1 VNLDASVS
9 FIRLDVPPPTPQHPM
24 ISYLKGIAIQIQTPA
39 NNKTILILEVDRIGY
54 ELQVPQRMI
63 MEVVLNAE
71 LQVFTH
77 QQVREDGISLYGF
90 SSAAERD
97 LFRQLI
103 SVSGVGASLAIALL
117 DKLGLA
123 DTVSAIVTSNIQR
136 LSTAPGVGKKT
147 AERLALE
154 LRSKLGQWRIAAGLN
169 ESLPLTN
176 LNPTMQA
183 EVEMTLLALGYTNDE
198 ILHALQAIG
207 QDSLM
212 VKSPNIEDWL
222 RLAIASIS

>member
-1 VNLDASVS
+1 
-9 FIRLDVPPPTPQHPM
+9 M
-24 ISYLKGIAIQIQTPA
+24 ISYLKGIAIQIQTPT
-39 NNKTILILEVDRIGY
+39 NNRAILVLDVNQVGY
-54 ELQVPQRMI
+54 ELQVPQRL
-63 MEVVLNAE
+63 VLEIIPNTE
-71 LQVFTH
+71 IQVFTH
-77 QQVREDGISLYGF
+77 QQVREDSISLYGF

-154 LRSKLGQWRIAAGLN
+154 LRSKLGQWRVDSGLS
-169 ESLPLTN
+169 ESLPLTS
-176 LNPTMQA
+176 LNATMQA

-198 ILHALQAIG
+198 IRQALQAIS

-212 VKSPNIEDWL
+212 VKSQNIEDWL
-222 RLAIASIS
+222 RLAISSIQ

>member
-1 VNLDASVS
+1 
-9 FIRLDVPPPTPQHPM
+9 M
-24 ISYLKGIAIQIQTPA
+24 ISYLKGTAIQIQTPA
-39 NNKTILILEVDRIGY
+39 NNRAILVLDVNQMGY
-54 ELQVPQRMI
+54 ELQVPQRMLL
-63 MEVVLNAE
+63 EVVPSQE
-71 LQVFTH
+71 IQVFTH
-77 QQVREDGISLYGF
+77 QQVREDQISLYGF

-154 LRSKLGQWRIAAGLN
+154 LRSKLGQWRVASGLI
-169 ESLPLTN
+169 ESLPLTS
-176 LNPTMQA
+176 LNSTMQA

-198 ILHALQAIG
+198 IRQALQAIS

-212 VKSPNIEDWL
+212 VKSQNIEDWL
-222 RLAIASIS
+222 RLAISSIE

>member
-1 VNLDASVS
+1 
-9 FIRLDVPPPTPQHPM
+9 M
-24 ISYLKGIAIQIQTPA
+24 ISYLKGTAIQIQTPTNTRA
-39 NNKTILILEVDRIGY
+39 ILVLEVNQVGY

-63 MEVVLNAE
+63 IEVAIDSEV
-71 LQVFTH
+71 QIFTH
-77 QQVREDGISLYGF
+77 QQVREDSISLYGF

-154 LRSKLGQWRIAAGLN
+154 LRSKLGQWRVASGLS
-169 ESLPLTN
+169 ESLPLTS

-198 ILHALQAIG
+198 IRQALQAIS

-212 VKSPNIEDWL
+212 VKSQNIEDWL
-222 RLAIASIS
+222 RLAISSIE

>member
-1 VNLDASVS
+1 
-9 FIRLDVPPPTPQHPM
+9 M
-24 ISYLKGIAIQIQTPA
+24 IGYLKGTAIQIQTPT
-39 NNKTILILEVDRIGY
+39 NNRTILILEVNGIGY
-54 ELQVPQRMI
+54 ELQIPQRTSEEI
-63 MEVVLNAE
+63 VLTADI
-71 LQVFTH
+71 QIFTH
-77 QQVREDGISLYGF
+77 QQVREDQISFYGF

-123 DTVSAIVTSNIQR
+123 DTVQAIVTSNIQR

-154 LRSKLGQWRIAAGLN
+154 LRSKLGQWRIESGLS
-169 ESLPLTN
+169 EALPLTS
-176 LNPTMQA
+176 LNQTMQA

-198 ILHALQAIG
+198 IRHALTAISR
-207 QDSLM
+207 DSLM
-212 VKSPNIEDWL
+212 VKSQNIEDWL
-222 RLAIASIS
+222 RLAIASIE

>member
-1 VNLDASVS
+1 
-9 FIRLDVPPPTPQHPM
+9 M
-24 ISYLKGIAIQIQTPA
+24 ISYLKGTAIQIQTPTNTRA
-39 NNKTILILEVDRIGY
+39 ILVLEVNQIGY

-63 MEVVLNAE
+63 MEVAIE
-71 LQVFTH
+71 SEIQVFTH
-77 QQVREDGISLYGF
+77 QQVREDSISLYGF

-154 LRSKLGQWRIAAGLN
+154 LRSKLGQWRVASGLS
-169 ESLPLTN
+169 ESLPLTS

-198 ILHALQAIG
+198 IRQALQAIS

-212 VKSPNIEDWL
+212 VKSQNIEDWL
-222 RLAIASIS
+222 RLAIASIA

>member
-1 VNLDASVS
+1 
-9 FIRLDVPPPTPQHPM
+9 M
-24 ISYLKGIAIQIQTPA
+24 ISYLKGTAIQIQTPT
-39 NNKTILILEVDRIGY
+39 NNRAILVLEVNQIGY
-54 ELQVPQRMI
+54 ELQVPQRMAI
-63 MEVVLNAE
+63 EIAIDTE
-71 LQVFTH
+71 IQVFTH
-77 QQVREDGISLYGF
+77 QQVREDAISLYGF

-154 LRSKLGQWRIAAGLN
+154 LRSKLGQWRVASGLS
-169 ESLPLTN
+169 EALPLTS
-176 LNPTMQA
+176 LNATMQA

-198 ILHALQAIG
+198 IRQALQAIS

-212 VKSPNIEDWL
+212 VKSQNIEDWL
-222 RLAIASIS
+222 RLAISSIQ

>member
-1 VNLDASVS
+1 
-9 FIRLDVPPPTPQHPM
+9 M
-24 ISYLKGIAIQIQTPA
+24 ISYLKGIAIQIQTPT
-39 NNKTILILEVDRIGY
+39 NNRAILVLDVNQVGY
-54 ELQVPQRMI
+54 ELQVPQQM
-63 MEVVLNAE
+63 VLAVIPNTE
-71 LQVFTH
+71 IQVFTH
-77 QQVREDGISLYGF
+77 QQVREDSISLYGF

-154 LRSKLGQWRIAAGLN
+154 LRSKLGQWRVDSGLS
-169 ESLPLTN
+169 ESLPLTS
-176 LNPTMQA
+176 LNATMQA

-198 ILHALQAIG
+198 IRQALQAIS

-212 VKSPNIEDWL
+212 VKSQNIEDWL
-222 RLAIASIS
+222 RLAISSIQ

>member
-1 VNLDASVS
+1 
-9 FIRLDVPPPTPQHPM
+9 M
-24 ISYLKGIAIQIQTPA
+24 ISYLKGTAINIQTPA
-39 NNKTILILEVDRIGY
+39 NNRAILVLEVNQVGY
-54 ELQVPQRMI
+54 ELQVPQHMAT
-63 MEVVLNAE
+63 EVAQNSE
-71 LQVFTH
+71 IQVFTH
-77 QQVREDGISLYGF
+77 QQVREDAISLYGF

-117 DKLGLA
+117 DKLGIA

-154 LRSKLGQWRIAAGLN
+154 LRSKLGQWRIAAGLTA
-169 ESLPLTN
+169 ELPLTS
-176 LNPTMQA
+176 LEPTMQA
-183 EVEMTLLALGYTNDE
+183 EVEMTLLALGYTNAD
-198 ILHALQAIG
+198 IHHALQAIS

-222 RLAIASIS
+222 RLAIASIE

>member
-1 VNLDASVS
+1 
-9 FIRLDVPPPTPQHPM
+9 M
-24 ISYLKGIAIQIQTPA
+24 ISYLKGTAINIQTPA
-39 NNKTILILEVDRIGY
+39 NNRAILVLEVNQVGY
-54 ELQVPQRMI
+54 ELQVPQHMAT
-63 MEVVLNAE
+63 EVAQNSE
-71 LQVFTH
+71 IQVFTH
-77 QQVREDGISLYGF
+77 QQVREDAISLYGF

-117 DKLGLA
+117 DKLGIA

-154 LRSKLGQWRIAAGLN
+154 LRSKLGQWRIAAGLTA
-169 ESLPLTN
+169 ELPLTS
-176 LNPTMQA
+176 LEPTMQA
-183 EVEMTLLALGYTNDE
+183 EVEMTLLALGYTTAD
-198 ILHALQAIG
+198 IHHALQAIS

-222 RLAIASIS
+222 RLAIASIE

>member
-1 VNLDASVS
+1 
-9 FIRLDVPPPTPQHPM
+9 M
-24 ISYLKGIAIQIQTPA
+24 ISYLRGIAIQIQTA
-39 NNKTILILEVDRIGY
+39 NNRAILVLDVNQVGY

-63 MEVVLNAE
+63 LEVLPSQE
-71 LQVFTH
+71 IQVFTH
-77 QQVREDGISLYGF
+77 QQVREDQISLYGF

-103 SVSGVGASLAIALL
+103 SVSGVGASLAIALW

-154 LRSKLGQWRIAAGLN
+154 LRSKLGQWRVTSGLS
-169 ESLPLTN
+169 ESLPLTS
-176 LNPTMQA
+176 LNATMQA
-183 EVEMTLLALGYTNDE
+183 EVEMTLLAMGYTTDE
-198 ILHALQAIG
+198 IHQALQAIS

-222 RLAIASIS
+222 RLAISSIA

>member
-1 VNLDASVS
+1 
-9 FIRLDVPPPTPQHPM
+9 M
-24 ISYLKGIAIQIQTPA
+24 ISYLKGIAIQIQTPT
-39 NNKTILILEVDRIGY
+39 NTRSILVLEVNQVGY
-54 ELQVPQRMI
+54 ELQVPQRMAL
-63 MEVVLNAE
+63 EVAIGTE
-71 LQVFTH
+71 IQVFTH
-77 QQVREDGISLYGF
+77 QQVREDAISLYGF
-90 SSAAERD
+90 SSTAERD

-154 LRSKLGQWRIAAGLN
+154 LRSKLGQWRVASGLS
-169 ESLPLTN
+169 ESLPLTS
-176 LNPTMQA
+176 LNSTMQA

-198 ILHALQAIG
+198 IHQALQAIS

-222 RLAIASIS
+222 RLAISSLQ

>member
-1 VNLDASVS
+1 
-9 FIRLDVPPPTPQHPM
+9 M
-24 ISYLKGIAIQIQTPA
+24 ISYLKGTAIQIQTPT
-39 NNKTILILEVDRIGY
+39 NNRAILVLDVNQVGY
-54 ELQVPQRMI
+54 ELQVPQHMVT
-63 MEVVLNAE
+63 EVVQNSE
-71 LQVFTH
+71 IQVFTH
-77 QQVREDGISLYGF
+77 QQVREDAISLYGF

-117 DKLGLA
+117 DKLGIA

-154 LRSKLGQWRIAAGLN
+154 LRSKLGQWRIAAGLTA
-169 ESLPLTN
+169 ELPLTS
-176 LNPTMQA
+176 LEPTMQS
-183 EVEMTLLALGYTNDE
+183 EVEMTLLALGYTNAD
-198 ILHALQAIG
+198 IHHALQAIS

-222 RLAIASIS
+222 RLAIASIE

>member
-1 VNLDASVS
+1 
-9 FIRLDVPPPTPQHPM
+9 M
-24 ISYLKGIAIQIQTPA
+24 IGYLKGIAIQIQTPTSTRA
-39 NNKTILILEVDRIGY
+39 ILVLEVNQVGY

-63 MEVVLNAE
+63 LEVVPNSE
-71 LQVFTH
+71 IQVFTH
-77 QQVREDGISLYGF
+77 QQVREDQISLYGF
-90 SSAAERD
+90 SSLAERD

-154 LRSKLGQWRIAAGLN
+154 LRSKLGQWRIAAGLS
-169 ESLPLTN
+169 EALPLTS
-176 LNPTMQA
+176 LNATMQA

-198 ILHALQAIG
+198 IHRGLQAIG

-212 VKSPNIEDWL
+212 VKSPNVEDWL
-222 RLAIASIS
+222 RLAIASID

>member
-1 VNLDASVS
+1 
-9 FIRLDVPPPTPQHPM
+9 M
-24 ISYLKGIAIQIQTPA
+24 IAYLKGTAIEIQTPT
-39 NNKTILILEVDRIGY
+39 NNRTILVLEVNGMGY
-54 ELQVPQRMI
+54 ELQVPHRTI
-63 MEVVLNAE
+63 DSIVLNTE
-71 LQVFTH
+71 IQIFTH
-77 QQVREDGISLYGF
+77 QQLREEQMSIYGF

-123 DTVSAIVTSNIQR
+123 DTVQAIVSSNIQR

-154 LRSKLGQWRIAAGLN
+154 LRGKLEQWRIASGSIESPAATSLN
-169 ESLPLTN
+169 QS
-176 LNPTMQA
+176 MQA

-198 ILHALQAIG
+198 IRHALQAIS

-212 VKSPNIEDWL
+212 VKSQNIEDWL
-222 RLAIASIS
+222 RLAIASTE

>member
-1 VNLDASVS
+1 
-9 FIRLDVPPPTPQHPM
+9 M
-24 ISYLKGIAIQIQTPA
+24 IGYLKGIAIQIQTPTSTRA
-39 NNKTILILEVDRIGY
+39 ILVLEVNQVGY

-63 MEVVLNAE
+63 LEVVPNSE
-71 LQVFTH
+71 IQVFTH
-77 QQVREDGISLYGF
+77 QQVREDQISLYGF
-90 SSAAERD
+90 SSSAERD

-154 LRSKLGQWRIAAGLN
+154 LRSKLGQWRIASGLS
-169 ESLPLTN
+169 EALPLTS
-176 LNPTMQA
+176 LNATMQA

-198 ILHALQAIG
+198 IHRGLQAIG

-212 VKSPNIEDWL
+212 VKSPNVEDWL
-222 RLAIASIS
+222 RLAISSID

>member
-1 VNLDASVS
+1 
-9 FIRLDVPPPTPQHPM
+9 M

-39 NNKTILILEVDRIGY
+39 NNRSILILEVNGIGY
-54 ELQVPQRMI
+54 ELQIPQRMI
-63 MEVVLNAE
+63 LEVILNSE
-71 LQVFTH
+71 IQVFAH
-77 QQVREDGISLYGF
+77 QQVREDSMSLYGF

-154 LRSKLGQWRIAAGLN
+154 LRSKLGQWRVASGLL
-169 ESLPLTN
+169 ESLPLTS

-183 EVEMTLLALGYTNDE
+183 EVEMTLLALGYSNDE
-198 ILHALQAIG
+198 IHQALQAIS

-212 VKSPNIEDWL
+212 VKSPNVEDWL
-222 RLAIASIS
+222 RLAISSLQ

>member
-1 VNLDASVS
+1 
-9 FIRLDVPPPTPQHPM
+9 M
-24 ISYLKGIAIQIQTPA
+24 ISYLKGTAIQIQTPT
-39 NNKTILILEVDRIGY
+39 NTKSILVLEVNQIGY
-54 ELQVPQRMI
+54 ELQVPQRLVL
-63 MEVVLNAE
+63 EVVMNE
-71 LQVFTH
+71 DLQVFTH
-77 QQVREDGISLYGF
+77 QQVREDAISLYGF

-154 LRSKLGQWRIAAGLN
+154 LRSKLGQWRVASGLS
-169 ESLPLTN
+169 ESLPLTS
-176 LNPTMQA
+176 LNATMQA

-198 ILHALQAIG
+198 IHQALQAIS

-222 RLAIASIS
+222 RLAISSIQ

>member
-1 VNLDASVS
+1 
-9 FIRLDVPPPTPQHPM
+9 M
-24 ISYLKGIAIQIQTPA
+24 ISYLKGTAIQIQTPT
-39 NNKTILILEVDRIGY
+39 NNRTILVLEVNQIGY

-63 MEVVLNAE
+63 MEVAIDAE
-71 LQVFTH
+71 IQVFTH
-77 QQVREDGISLYGF
+77 QQVREDSISLYGF

-154 LRSKLGQWRIAAGLN
+154 LRSKLGQWRVASGLS
-169 ESLPLTN
+169 ESLPLTS
-176 LNPTMQA
+176 LNQTMQS

-198 ILHALQAIG
+198 IRQALQAIS

-212 VKSPNIEDWL
+212 VKSQNIEDWL
-222 RLAIASIS
+222 RLAIASIE

>member
-1 VNLDASVS
+1 
-9 FIRLDVPPPTPQHPM
+9 M
-24 ISYLKGIAIQIQTPA
+24 ISYLKGIATQIQTPT
-39 NNKTILILEVDRIGY
+39 NNRAILVLEVNGVGY
-54 ELQVPQRMI
+54 ELQVPQRTI
-63 MEVVLNAE
+63 LEVVQDSE
-71 LQVFTH
+71 IQVFTH
-77 QQVREDGISLYGF
+77 QQVREDSISLYGF

-154 LRSKLGQWRIAAGLN
+154 LRSKLGQWRVESGLS
-169 ESLPLTN
+169 ESLPLTS
-176 LNPTMQA
+176 LNATMQA

-198 ILHALQAIG
+198 IRHALQAIS

-222 RLAIASIS
+222 RLAIASIQ

>member
-1 VNLDASVS
+1 
-9 FIRLDVPPPTPQHPM
+9 M

-39 NNKTILILEVDRIGY
+39 NNRSILILEVNGIGY
-54 ELQVPQRMI
+54 ELQIPQRMI
-63 MEVVLNAE
+63 LEVVLNSE
-71 LQVFTH
+71 IQVFAH
-77 QQVREDGISLYGF
+77 QQVREDSMSLYGF

-154 LRSKLGQWRIAAGLN
+154 LRTKLGQWRVAAGLL
-169 ESLPLTN
+169 ETLPLTS
-176 LNPTMQA
+176 LNPTMQS
-183 EVEMTLLALGYTNDE
+183 EVEMTLLALGYSNEE
-198 ILHALQAIG
+198 IQQALQAIS

-212 VKSPNIEDWL
+212 VKSPNVEDWL
-222 RLAIASIS
+222 RLAIASLQ

>member
-1 VNLDASVS
+1 
-9 FIRLDVPPPTPQHPM
+9 M
-24 ISYLKGIAIQIQTPA
+24 INYLKGIAIQLQQTPS
-39 NNKTILILEVDRIGY
+39 NNRATLILEVNQIGY
-54 ELQVPQRMI
+54 ELQVPQRML
-63 MEVVLNAE
+63 MEITANSEV
-71 LQVFTH
+71 QIFTH
-77 QQVREDGISLYGF
+77 QQVREDSISLYGF

-103 SVSGVGASLAIALL
+103 SVSGVGASIAIAIL

-154 LRSKLGQWRIAAGLN
+154 LRSKLGQWRVESGLS
-169 ESLPLTN
+169 EALPLTS

-183 EVEMTLLALGYTNDE
+183 EVEMTMLALGYTNEE
-198 ILHALQAIG
+198 IHRGLQAIC

-212 VKSPNIEDWL
+212 VKSHNIEDWL
-222 RLAIASIS
+222 RLAIASIE

>member
-1 VNLDASVS
+1 
-9 FIRLDVPPPTPQHPM
+9 M
-24 ISYLKGIAIQIQTPA
+24 ISYLRGIAIQIQTA
-39 NNKTILILEVDRIGY
+39 NNRAILVLDVNQVGY
-54 ELQVPQRMI
+54 ELQVPQRM
-63 MEVVLNAE
+63 MLEVLPSQE
-71 LQVFTH
+71 IQVFTH
-77 QQVREDGISLYGF
+77 QQVREDQISLYGF

-154 LRSKLGQWRIAAGLN
+154 LRSKLGQWRVASGLI
-169 ESLPLTN
+169 ESLPLTS
-176 LNPTMQA
+176 LNSTMQA

-198 ILHALQAIG
+198 IRQALQAIS

-212 VKSPNIEDWL
+212 VKSQNIEDWL
-222 RLAIASIS
+222 RLAISSIE

>member
-1 VNLDASVS
+1 
-9 FIRLDVPPPTPQHPM
+9 M
-24 ISYLKGIAIQIQTPA
+24 ISYLKGIATQIQTPTTNRA
-39 NNKTILILEVDRIGY
+39 ILVLEVNQVGY
-54 ELQVPQRMI
+54 ELQVPQRMAI
-63 MEVVLNAE
+63 EVAIGTE
-71 LQVFTH
+71 TQVFTH
-77 QQVREDGISLYGF
+77 QQVREDAISLFGF

-154 LRSKLGQWRIAAGLN
+154 LRSKLGQWRVASGLS
-169 ESLPLTN
+169 ESLPLTS
-176 LNPTMQA
+176 LNATMQA

-198 ILHALQAIG
+198 IHQALQAIS

-222 RLAIASIS
+222 RLAISSLQ

>member
-1 VNLDASVS
+1 
-9 FIRLDVPPPTPQHPM
+9 M
-24 ISYLKGIAIQIQTPA
+24 ISYLKGTAIQIQTPT
-39 NNKTILILEVDRIGY
+39 NTRTILVLEVNQIGY

-63 MEVVLNAE
+63 MEVAIDAE
-71 LQVFTH
+71 IQVFTH
-77 QQVREDGISLYGF
+77 QQVREDSISLYGF

-154 LRSKLGQWRIAAGLN
+154 LRSKLGQWRVASGLS
-169 ESLPLTN
+169 ESLPLTS
-176 LNPTMQA
+176 LNQTMQS

-198 ILHALQAIG
+198 IRQALQAIS

-212 VKSPNIEDWL
+212 VKSQNIEDWL
-222 RLAIASIS
+222 RLAIASIE

>member
-1 VNLDASVS
+1 
-9 FIRLDVPPPTPQHPM
+9 M
-24 ISYLKGIAIQIQTPA
+24 ISYLRGIAIQIQTA
-39 NNKTILILEVDRIGY
+39 NNRAILVLDVNQVGY

-63 MEVVLNAE
+63 LEVLPSQE
-71 LQVFTH
+71 IQVFTH
-77 QQVREDGISLYGF
+77 QQVREDQISLYGF

-154 LRSKLGQWRIAAGLN
+154 LRSKLGQWRVTSGLS
-169 ESLPLTN
+169 ESLPLTS
-176 LNPTMQA
+176 LNATMQA
-183 EVEMTLLALGYTNDE
+183 EVEMTLLAMGYTTDE
-198 ILHALQAIG
+198 IHQALQAIS

-222 RLAIASIS
+222 RLAISSIA

>member
-1 VNLDASVS
+1 
-9 FIRLDVPPPTPQHPM
+9 M

-39 NNKTILILEVDRIGY
+39 NNRAILVLEVNQVGY
-54 ELQVPQRMI
+54 ELQVPQHMI
-63 MEVVLNAE
+63 TEVVQNSE
-71 LQVFTH
+71 IQVFTH
-77 QQVREDGISLYGF
+77 QQVREDAISLYGF

-117 DKLGLA
+117 DKLGIA

-154 LRSKLGQWRIAAGLN
+154 LRSKLGQWRIAAGLTA
-169 ESLPLTN
+169 ELPLTS
-176 LNPTMQA
+176 LEPTMQA
-183 EVEMTLLALGYTNDE
+183 EVEMTLLALGYTTAD
-198 ILHALQAIG
+198 IHHALQAIS

-222 RLAIASIS
+222 RLAIASIE

>member
-1 VNLDASVS
+1 
-9 FIRLDVPPPTPQHPM
+9 M
-24 ISYLKGIAIQIQTPA
+24 ITYLKGTAIQTLTPT
-39 NNKTILILEVDRIGY
+39 NNRTMLVLEVNGVGY
-54 ELQVPQRMI
+54 ELQVPNRTI
-63 MEVVLNAE
+63 DSIVLNAE
-71 LQVFTH
+71 VQIFTH
-77 QQVREDGISLYGF
+77 QQLREEQMSIYGF

-123 DTVSAIVTSNIQR
+123 DTVQAIVTSNIQR

-154 LRSKLGQWRIAAGLN
+154 LRSKLGQWRIASGLS
-169 ESLPLTN
+169 ESLPLTS
-176 LNPTMQA
+176 LNATMQA

-198 ILHALQAIG
+198 IRQALQAIS

-222 RLAIASIS
+222 RLAISSIE

>member
-1 VNLDASVS
+1 
-9 FIRLDVPPPTPQHPM
+9 M

-39 NNKTILILEVDRIGY
+39 NNRSILILEVNGIGY
-54 ELQVPQRMI
+54 ELQIPQRMI
-63 MEVVLNAE
+63 LEVILNSE
-71 LQVFTH
+71 IQVFAH
-77 QQVREDGISLYGF
+77 QQVREDSMSLYGF

-154 LRSKLGQWRIAAGLN
+154 LRSKLGQWRVASGLL
-169 ESLPLTN
+169 ESLPLTS

-183 EVEMTLLALGYTNDE
+183 EVEMTLLALGYSNDE
-198 ILHALQAIG
+198 IHQALQAIA

-212 VKSPNIEDWL
+212 VKSPNVEDWL
-222 RLAIASIS
+222 RLAISSLQ

>member
-1 VNLDASVS
+1 
-9 FIRLDVPPPTPQHPM
+9 M
-24 ISYLKGIAIQIQTPA
+24 ISYLKGTAIQIQTPT
-39 NNKTILILEVDRIGY
+39 NNRAILVLEVNQIGY
-54 ELQVPQRMI
+54 ELQVPQRMALEI
-63 MEVVLNAE
+63 AIDTEI
-71 LQVFTH
+71 QVFTH
-77 QQVREDGISLYGF
+77 QQVREDAISLYGF

-154 LRSKLGQWRIAAGLN
+154 LRSKLGQWRVAAGLS
-169 ESLPLTN
+169 EALPLTS
-176 LNPTMQA
+176 LNATMQA

-198 ILHALQAIG
+198 IRQALQAIC

-212 VKSPNIEDWL
+212 VKSQNIEDWL
-222 RLAIASIS
+222 RLAISSIQ

>member
-1 VNLDASVS
+1 
-9 FIRLDVPPPTPQHPM
+9 M
-24 ISYLKGIAIQIQTPA
+24 ISFLKGIATQIQTPT
-39 NNKTILILEVDRIGY
+39 NNRAILVLEVNQVGY
-54 ELQVPQRMI
+54 ELQVPQRMAL
-63 MEVVLNAE
+63 EVAIGTE
-71 LQVFTH
+71 IQVFTH
-77 QQVREDGISLYGF
+77 QQVREDAISLYGF

-154 LRSKLGQWRIAAGLN
+154 LRSKLGQWRVASGLS
-169 ESLPLTN
+169 ESLPLTS
-176 LNPTMQA
+176 LNATMQA

-198 ILHALQAIG
+198 IHQALQAIS

-222 RLAIASIS
+222 RLAISSLQ

>member
-1 VNLDASVS
+1 
-9 FIRLDVPPPTPQHPM
+9 M
-24 ISYLKGIAIQIQTPA
+24 ISYLKGIAIQIQTPTTNRA
-39 NNKTILILEVDRIGY
+39 ILVLEVNQVGY
-54 ELQVPQRMI
+54 ELQVPQRMM
-63 MEVVLNAE
+63 MEVTIDTE
-71 LQVFTH
+71 IQVFTH
-77 QQVREDGISLYGF
+77 QQVREDSISLYGF

-154 LRSKLGQWRIAAGLN
+154 LRSKLGQWRVASGLS
-169 ESLPLTN
+169 ESLPLTS
-176 LNPTMQA
+176 LNQTMQA

-198 ILHALQAIG
+198 IGQALQAIS

-212 VKSPNIEDWL
+212 VKSQNIEDWL